1 MSPQLEWLLLLVL
14 IALSAFFSGIET
26 GTVSINRFRL
36 DHLVRR
42 RNRKAVYIRHM
53 LDHPDQLLG
62 TTLVGNNIVNTAMPV
77 LATAIAIRSLGP
89 DLGPWVSGFFMM
101 VCILIIGE
109 YLPKAWFQSHPIK
122 RVLPMAGMLRFFNAL
137 FRPVTITL
145 AWISRHVIPAPQ
157 GDGAARKEWLTREHL
172 EYVLSPESG
181 ATPTLPDQKRRVI
194 AGILNLAGKPC
205 RTLMKSRKRLVAI
218 RDTMRLDE
226 ILAVMRAQPY
236 DQYPVWSEKSR
247 RFTGILDAR
256 EVIRGSDRP
265 NFILGECIRP
275 PQFVDE
281 TLAADQLL
289 PRMRL
294 SRQPM
299 LLITRSGGDEVVGF
313 VTMELLLEQII
324 APLYE

>member
-1 MSPQLEWLLLLVL
+1 MSIQLELVL
-14 IALSAFFSGIET
+14 LAVLILLSAFFSGIET

-42 RNRKAVYIRHM
+42 RNRKAVFIRKL

-77 LATAIAIRSLGP
+77 LATSIAIRLFGEW
-89 DLGPWVSGFFMM
+89 GPWVSGVFMS
-101 VCILIIGE
+101 VCILILCE

-122 RVLPMAGMLRFFNAL
+122 RVLPLAWVMRFFGML

-157 GDGAARKEWLTREHL
+157 GDGAASKEWLTREHL

-205 RTLMKSRKRLVAI
+205 RALMKPRHRLVPSGTPCA
-218 RDTMRLDE
+218 
-226 ILAVMRAQPY
+226 
-236 DQYPVWSEKSR
+236 W
-247 RFTGILDAR
+247 
-256 EVIRGSDRP
+256 
-265 NFILGECIRP
+265 
-275 PQFVDE
+275 
-281 TLAADQLL
+281 
-289 PRMRL
+289 
-294 SRQPM
+294 
-299 LLITRSGGDEVVGF
+299 TRSSPSC
-313 VTMELLLEQII
+313 
-324 APLYE
+324 APSRTTSIPSGPRNPAASPASSTPAKSSGAVPGRISSWASASGRRSLWTKPAPPTSSCRACA

>member
-1 MSPQLEWLLLLVL
+1 MSIQIEIALLAVL
-14 IALSAFFSGIET
+14 IVLSAFFSGIET

-42 RNRKAVYIRHM
+42 RNRKAVFIRKL

-77 LATAIAIRSLGP
+77 LATSIAIRIFGEW
-89 DLGPWVSGFFMM
+89 GPWVSGVFMS
-101 VCILIIGE
+101 VCILILCE

-122 RVLPMAGMLRFFNAL
+122 RVLPLAWVMRFFGML
-137 FRPVTITL
+137 FRPVTVTL

-205 RTLMKSRKRLVAI
+205 RTLMKPRHRLVSV

-226 ILAVMRAQPY
+226 ILALMRAQPY

-256 EVIRGSDRP
+256 EVIRGSSAP

-281 TLAADQLL
+281 ATAADQLL

-313 VTMELLLEQII
+313 LTMELLLEQII